1 MVSPKFGALVAE
13 EAARKGYLRFIHSR
27 LSTVLLQSP
36 SNCVSVFRIITNSE
50 EIAFY
55 SGQKV
60 EQTELETA
68 YKALVKQSNKIH
80 RHKLWCVIHCT
91 DITDKELLFC
101 LC

>member
-1 MVSPKFGALVAE
+1 M
-13 EAARKGYLRFIHSR
+13 
-27 LSTVLLQSP
+27 
-36 SNCVSVFRIITNSE
+36 FRIITNSE

-80 RHKLWCVIHCT
+80 RNKLWCVMHDAHFKT
-91 DITDKELLFC
+91 FY

>member
-1 MVSPKFGALVAE
+1 M
-13 EAARKGYLRFIHSR
+13 I
-27 LSTVLLQSP
+27 
-36 SNCVSVFRIITNSE
+36 VFRIITNSE

-80 RHKLWCVIHCT
+80 RNKLWCVVH
-91 DITDKELLFC
+91 
-101 LC
+101 